1 MKNIIMR
8 RLGSE
13 RANLMMRKIIMN
25 EYGFAMK
32 KAVMDN
38 AILLLRKIGIGK
50 IGLSMKTHTSRKV
63 AVACTLLLSVGLV
76 TGCSQVTN
84 TLLGSNGLE
93 GIGSKYTIT
102 LIAKAEEGIFW
113 SNVHAGASAAST
125 EYNLNLVFKGP
136 ENEEDYMTQNQMILQ
151 AVEDGTD
158 AIVFSAI
165 DFLANATAIDQAA
178 AAGVKIVV
186 IDSDVNSDKVRS
198 RIGTD
203 NYGAGRVAGE
213 AVLSSDKPQLNIG
226 IVNFNVITENGQ
238 SRERGF
244 RSVVAEDPRAR
255 IIDTINVISTVEYAK
270 EGTIEMLERN
280 PEINVIATFNEW
292 TSLGVGFAMREIGEE
307 RDITVV
313 AFDSNV
319 YSVDMLENG
328 EINALVI
335 QSPYAIGYL
344 GVEVAYRLLQG
355 SGVEEVIYTPVMLA
369 TRENMYDEEYKR
381 LIFVF
386 DK

>member
-1 MKNIIMR
+1 MASWVSKKNALKRMV
-8 RLGSE
+8 
-13 RANLMMRKIIMN
+13 ATLM
-25 EYGFAMK
+25 
-32 KAVMDN
+32 VVLTTS
-38 AILLLRKIGIGK
+38 LLVG
-50 IGLSMKTHTSRKV
+50 
-63 AVACTLLLSVGLV
+63 CTEL
-76 TGCSQVTN
+76 TT
-84 TLLGSNGLE
+84 TLLGSTNLD

-102 LIAKAEEGIFW
+102 LIAKTHEGLFW
-113 SNVHAGASAAST
+113 SNVYAGASAAST

-136 ENEEDYMTQNQMILQ
+136 DNEEDYMTQNEMILQ
-151 AVEDGTD
+151 AVADGTD

-165 DFLANATAIDQAA
+165 DFLANAWAIDEAA
-178 AAGVKIVV
+178 AAGVEIVV
-186 IDSDVNSDKVRS
+186 IDSDVNSDKIRS

-203 NYGAGRVAGE
+203 NYGAGQVAGE
-213 AVLSSDKPQLNIG
+213 AVLSSDKAELNIG

-244 RSVVAEDPRAR
+244 RSTVAEDSRAR
-255 IIDTINVISTVEYAK
+255 IIDTINVMSTVESAK
-270 EGTIEMLERN
+270 EGTIEMLARN

-292 TSLGVGFAMREIGEE
+292 TSLGVGFAMREIGDE

-319 YSVDMLENG
+319 YSVDMLEKG
-328 EINALVI
+328 EINGLVI
-335 QSPYAIGYL
+335 QSPYAMGYL
-344 GVEVAYRLLQG
+344 GVVMAYRLLQG
-355 SGVEEVIYTPVMLA
+355 NGVEPVIYTPVMLA

>member
-1 MKNIIMR
+1 MRSIIMR
-8 RLGSE
+8 KL
-13 RANLMMRKIIMN
+13 AIHKVNLMT
-25 EYGFAMK
+25 K
-32 KAVMDN
+32 KT
-38 AILLLRKIGIGK
+38 IGG
-50 IGLSMKTHTSRKV
+50 RV
-63 AVACTLLLSVGLV
+63 AVFLIAALMASLLVGCDGL
-76 TGCSQVTN
+76 N
-84 TLLGSNGLE
+84 THLLGNNGLE

-113 SNVHAGASAAST
+113 SNVYAGASAAST

-136 ENEEDYMTQNQMILQ
+136 ENEEDYMTQNEMILQ

-165 DFLANATAIDQAA
+165 DFLANAPAIDQAA
-178 AAGVKIVV
+178 EAGVKIVV
-186 IDSDVNSDKVRS
+186 IDSDVNSDNIRS

-203 NYGAGRVAGE
+203 NYGAGQVAGE
-213 AVLSSDKPQLNIG
+213 AVLASEKEQLNVG

-244 RSVVAEDPRAR
+244 RSTVAEDPRVR
-255 IIDTINVISTVEYAK
+255 IIDTINVISTVEHAR

-328 EINALVI
+328 EINGLVI
-335 QSPYAIGYL
+335 QSPYAMGYL
-344 GVEVAYRLLQG
+344 GVEAAYRLLQG
-355 SGVEEVIYTPVMLA
+355 NRVEPVIYTPVMLA

>member
-1 MKNIIMR
+1 MKSIITKK
-8 RLGSE
+8 L
-13 RANLMMRKIIMN
+13 AIHKVNLV
-25 EYGFAMK
+25 AK
-32 KAVMDN
+32 KAVRRRC
-38 AILLLRKIGIGK
+38 AIAL
-50 IGLSMKTHTSRKV
+50 MM
-63 AVACTLLLSVGLV
+63 TLIISLMV
-76 TGCSQVTN
+76 GCSGIN
-84 TLLGSNGLE
+84 ANLLGNGDLE

-113 SNVHAGASAAST
+113 SNVYAGASAAST
-125 EYNLNLVFKGP
+125 EYNFNLVFKGP
-136 ENEEDYMTQNQMILQ
+136 ENEEDYMTQNEMILQ
-151 AVEDGTD
+151 AVRDDTD

-165 DFLANATAIDQAA
+165 DFLANAPAIDQAA
-178 AAGVKIVV
+178 EAGVKIVV
-186 IDSDVNSDKVRS
+186 IDSDVNSDNIRS

-213 AVLSSDKPQLNIG
+213 AILASEKDQLNIG

-244 RSVVAEDPRAR
+244 RSIVAEDPRVR
-255 IIDTINVISTVEYAK
+255 IIDTINVISTVEYAR

-328 EINALVI
+328 EINGLVI

-344 GVEVAYRLLQG
+344 GVEAAYRLLQG
-355 SGVEEVIYTPVMLA
+355 NRVEPVIYTPVMLA

>member
-1 MKNIIMR
+1 MRNIIMR
-8 RLGSE
+8 RLGSKRE
-13 RANLMMRKIIMN
+13 NF
-25 EYGFAMK
+25 GMK
-32 KAVMDN
+32 KSTLKRVGMVSA
-38 AILLLRKIGIGK
+38 LLL
-50 IGLSMKTHTSRKV
+50 L
-63 AVACTLLLSVGLV
+63 VGLI
-76 TGCSQVTN
+76 TGCGQVTN

-165 DFLANATAIDQAA
+165 DFLANAPAIDQAA
-178 AAGVKIVV
+178 TAGVKIVV

-203 NYGAGRVAGE
+203 NYGAGGVAGG
-213 AVLSSDKPQLNIG
+213 AVLSSDKSQLNIG

-255 IIDTINVISTVEYAK
+255 IVDTINVISTIEHAK

-344 GVEVAYRLLQG
+344 GVEAAYRLLQG
-355 SGVEEVIYTPVMLA
+355 STVEEVIYTPVMLA

>member
-1 MKNIIMR
+1 MTSTIMKRVGIKKVNKKRGKTSWKRGLIVFVVILV
-8 RLGSE
+8 LG
-13 RANLMMRKIIMN
+13 L
-25 EYGFAMK
+25 
-32 KAVMDN
+32 AVGCNQM
-38 AILLLRKIGIGK
+38 
-50 IGLSMKTHTSRKV
+50 TH
-63 AVACTLLLSVGLV
+63 
-76 TGCSQVTN
+76 N
-84 TLLGSNGLE
+84 LLGGNGLE

-102 LIAKAEEGIFW
+102 LIAKTDEGIFW
-113 SNVHAGASAAST
+113 SNVYAGASAAST

-136 ENEEDYMTQNQMILQ
+136 DNEEDYMTQNQMIFQ

-165 DFLANATAIDQAA
+165 DFLANAQAIDQAA
-178 AAGVKIVV
+178 AAGVEIVV
-186 IDSDVNSDKVRS
+186 IDSDVNSDKIRS

-213 AVLSSDKPQLNIG
+213 AVLASDKEELNIG

-244 RSVVAEDPRAR
+244 RSVVAEDSRAR
-255 IIDTINVISTVEYAK
+255 IVDTINVISTVEYAR

-307 RDITVV
+307 RNITVV

-344 GVEVAYRLLQG
+344 GVEAAYRLLQG
-355 SGVEEVIYTPVMLA
+355 NGVEPVIYTPVMLA